1 MGRNSRHTPYGEENV
16 EGFDEEASVSKFMSY
31 RSTPSNSNGSFPPEE
46 AVPLFLS
53 DYDDEEP
60 QPPSFGRIRD
70 RSAVSPRIIFRASL
84 LAAAAAAILL
94 VVLSVENPLALFAN
108 AKASLVGTAAGQFGA
123 AQIKPAPDTVL
134 ASVEPAAPD
143 VQPNVGTRALPQ
155 TAKSGP
161 SRDEIAA
168 AFRTARQVPAEVRV
182 PQVVMPAPAAAAP
195 VAAPVAVAAAPAAD
209 PVAAAAPAV
218 RRLDPEEL
226 AALLKRAKSLI
237 SVGDIAPA
245 RLLLERAADAQEA
258 SAALLLAQTYDPGV
272 LGTQDMRSITPDPT
286 KAREW
291 YQKAAR
297 YGSRDAQQ
305 RLSQMQN

>member
-1 MGRNSRHTPYGEENV
+1 MGRNTKLPYGEENV
-16 EGFDEEASVSKFMSY
+16 EGFDEEANVSKFMSY

-46 AVPLFLS
+46 SVPLFLS

-70 RSAVSPRIIFRASL
+70 RSAVSTGVVFKAGL
-84 LAAAAAAILL
+84 LAAAAAGILL

-108 AKASLVGTAAGQFGA
+108 TKAALVGTSAGQFGA
-123 AQIKPAPDTVL
+123 AQIKPAPETVL
-134 ASVEPAAPD
+134 ASVEPTAQD
-143 VQPNVGTRALPQ
+143 NQSNVGARALQ
-155 TAKSGP
+155 QAAKSAP
-161 SRDEIAA
+161 TRDEIAA
-168 AFRTARQVPAEVRV
+168 AFKTARPVPPEVRGPPAV
-182 PQVVMPAPAAAAP
+182 APAAP
-195 VAAPVAVAAAPAAD
+195 VAAAPAAD
-209 PVAAAAPAV
+209 PVVAAPAV

-237 SVGDIAPA
+237 AVGDIAPA
-245 RLLLERAADAQEA
+245 RLLLERAADAQEP

-272 LGTQDMRSITPDPT
+272 LGTQDMRSITPDPA

-297 YGSRDAQQ
+297 FGSRDAQQ

>member
-1 MGRNSRHTPYGEENV
+1 MGRNTRLTPYGEENV

-46 AVPLFLS
+46 SVPLFLS

-60 QPPSFGRIRD
+60 QPPSFGRIKD

-84 LAAAAAAILL
+84 LAAAAAGILL
-94 VVLSVENPLALFAN
+94 VVLSVENPLALFTN
-108 AKASLVGTAAGQFGA
+108 TKAALVGTAAGQFGA
-123 AQIKPAPDTVL
+123 AQIKPAPETVL
-134 ASVEPAAPD
+134 ASVEPSAPD
-143 VQPNVGTRALPQ
+143 VQSNVGARALPQ
-155 TAKSGP
+155 TAKSSP
-161 SRDEIAA
+161 TRDEIAA
-168 AFRTARQVPAEVRV
+168 AFRTARPVPAEARA
-182 PQVVMPAPAAAAP
+182 PQAAP
-195 VAAPVAVAAAPAAD
+195 VATAPAAAPVAVAAAPAAD
-209 PVAAAAPAV
+209 PVVAAPTV

-237 SVGDIAPA
+237 AVGDIAPA

-258 SAALLLAQTYDPGV
+258 SAALLLAQTYDPSV
-272 LGTQDMRSITPDPT
+272 LGTQDMRSITPDPA

-297 YGSRDAQQ
+297 FGSRDAQQ

>member
-1 MGRNSRHTPYGEENV
+1 MGRNTRHTPYGEENV

-46 AVPLFLS
+46 SVPLFLS

-70 RSAVSPRIIFRASL
+70 RGTVSPRIIFRASL
-84 LAAAAAAILL
+84 LAAAAAGILL
-94 VVLSVENPLALFAN
+94 VVLSVENPMALFAN
-108 AKASLVGTAAGQFGA
+108 AKASLVGTSAGQFGA
-123 AQIKPAPDTVL
+123 AQIKPAPETVL
-134 ASVEPAAPD
+134 ASAEPTAPA
-143 VQPNVGTRALPQ
+143 VQPGGVARALPQ
-155 TAKSGP
+155 TAKNGP
-161 SRDEIAA
+161 SRDEIAT
-168 AFRTARQVPAEVRV
+168 AFRTARQVPPEMVA
-182 PQVVMPAPAAAAP
+182 PQA
-195 VAAPVAVAAAPAAD
+195 VATATTAPVAVAAAPAVA
-209 PVAAAAPAV
+209 PVVAAAPAV

-237 SVGDIAPA
+237 AVGDIAPA